1 MYFENLKHYKKS
13 SIIFLICA
21 MLPQMAYSQSN
32 YNDYSKNDRE
42 DLFYENFQSSYN
54 VNDITYDKDGNSYG
68 EYHTGYFELK
78 CTKST
83 GIGCT
88 NQIVST
94 LDQTR
99 DFEIEAS
106 IMFKDGLDNNG
117 NGITWGRLDDSNRFN
132 FSFSGNGQ
140 FSVYKRKENIWSEIK
155 GWTISSAINKAGYN
169 KLTIRKVDNNYYFFI
184 NEINVCGCPFVPF
197 FGNTMYLFANTNSTV
212 RINSIRVSHLNEK
225 NGSTSFQNNLPPI
238 LSIQDISFSKNQ
250 LNANETAQLE
260 ITLKN
265 IGAGDANGV
274 SVNLSSDLMGLAFAT
289 KTNVPVI
296 AKNGGTQTVKI
307 DIKGGLDLPT
317 AEAVLKIE
325 VIEPNFKV
333 KIQGK
338 QARFPTKEFLK
349 PELVLAKFAVVE
361 DLSANPNSQID
372 INEQVDVKFAIQNIG
387 QGSAENIN
395 ISLINNQ
402 TGVMLLGVVDNAG
415 NLIRKNPFLPNLA
428 SGKFE
433 SITYR
438 YFINSEFAS
447 NQLTFNITF
456 TEKHGKYGVSQS
468 KSVEI
473 NKVLQEEGYIRTV
486 AQINDNLNH
495 QKVVIEDIPDFVSDV
510 DQNIPVNT
518 IVNDKTFAV
527 IIGNEVYSKEIKVKF
542 ALNDARVFKQYALK
556 TLGIPS
562 KNITYIENATFGQ
575 MLDALKWINDVI
587 KAYKGQAKVIFYYA
601 GHGMPD
607 EQTRSSYLLPVDGNA
622 QNAATA
628 VKLADVYSKLTEYSS
643 VSLNVFL
650 DACFSGS
657 ARDQN
662 SMLAEGR
669 GVKLTPNSDLLTG
682 NLVVLSASSGNET
695 AYPYSE
701 KQHGLFTY
709 YLLKK
714 LKDSKGNSTLRE
726 LSDYIITNVTQQ
738 SVVINK
744 KPQTPQVN
752 YSTEI
757 QNKWQSIMLK

>member
-1 MYFENLKHYKKS
+1 
-13 SIIFLICA
+13 
-21 MLPQMAYSQSN
+21 
-32 YNDYSKNDRE
+32 
-42 DLFYENFQSSYN
+42 
-54 VNDITYDKDGNSYG
+54 
-68 EYHTGYFELK
+68 
-78 CTKST
+78 
-83 GIGCT
+83 
-88 NQIVST
+88 
-94 LDQTR
+94 
-99 DFEIEAS
+99 
-106 IMFKDGLDNNG
+106 
-117 NGITWGRLDDSNRFN
+117 
-132 FSFSGNGQ
+132 
-140 FSVYKRKENIWSEIK
+140 
-155 GWTISSAINKAGYN
+155 
-169 KLTIRKVDNNYYFFI
+169 
-184 NEINVCGCPFVPF
+184 
-197 FGNTMYLFANTNSTV
+197 
-212 RINSIRVSHLNEK
+212 
-225 NGSTSFQNNLPPI
+225 
-238 LSIQDISFSKNQ
+238 
-250 LNANETAQLE
+250 
-260 ITLKN
+260 
-265 IGAGDANGV
+265 
-274 SVNLSSDLMGLAFAT
+274 
-289 KTNVPVI
+289 
-296 AKNGGTQTVKI
+296 
-307 DIKGGLDLPT
+307 
-317 AEAVLKIE
+317 
-325 VIEPNFKV
+325 
-333 KIQGK
+333 
-338 QARFPTKEFLK
+338 
-349 PELVLAKFAVVE
+349 
-361 DLSANPNSQID
+361 
-372 INEQVDVKFAIQNIG
+372 VDVKFAIQNIG

-402 TGVMLLGVVDNAG
+402 AGVMLLGVVDNAG

-486 AQINDNLNH
+486 AQTNDNLNN

-518 IVNDKTFAV
+518 IVNDRTFAV
-527 IIGNEVYSKEIKVKF
+527 IIGNEVYSKEIKVKY

-587 KAYKGQAKVIFYYA
+587 KAYNGQAKVIFYYA

-650 DACFSGS
+650 DACFSGA

-662 SMLAEGR
+662 SMLADGR

-695 AYPYSE
+695 AYPYAE

-714 LKDSKGNSTLRE
+714 LKDSKGNATLRD

-752 YSTEI
+752 YSIDI
-757 QNKWQSIMLK
+757 QNKWQSNTLK